1 MDKADSLAIERPAR
15 SIRAAFFIVG
25 AAAGALL
32 VAVAWLFY
40 PLYKSTKV
48 HVLDAPMV
56 LSADT
61 TSAHVHLL
69 PKGTTL
75 YYDQGF
81 AEGFTRYRVYV
92 NIDRTPLALQ
102 ELDDPTM
109 VAPLEARMMEGED
122 LKGAPHRPVLTRQEL
137 EAILASGSMTRDEIK
152 AVFDA
157 AMRRRK

>member
-1 MDKADSLAIERPAR
+1 M
-15 SIRAAFFIVG
+15 IRLVLFIVG
-25 AAAGALL
+25 AASGALL
-32 VAVAWLFY
+32 VALAWLFY
-40 PLYKSTKV
+40 PLYKTTLV

-61 TSAHVHLL
+61 MSAHVHLL

-75 YYDQGF
+75 YYDDSF

-92 NIDRTPLALQ
+92 NIDRMPLALK

-109 VAPLEARMMEGED
+109 IAPIDARVMDADD
-122 LKGAPHRPVLTRQEL
+122 LKGAPRTSVLTRQEL
-137 EAILASGSMTRDEIK
+137 EAILASGSMTHDEMK

-157 AMRRRK
+157 AMQRRK